1 MIHKRYSWLVAAA
14 LMLGVTSCTDLD
26 EKVYDRIDASTYYQ
40 NETSVQGALASIY
53 NQAGNSFAESF
64 FFLQELPADQIAWR
78 VWNGGQWGYDDTK
91 KYVLSTKT
99 GTRESKISHN
109 LWSGGRNITGLNKN
123 INKDFPAYPPAAIK

>member
-78 VWNGGQWGYDDTK
+78 VWNGGQWGYDEARSEEHTSELQSRQYLVCRLLLEK
-91 KYVLSTKT
+91 KKRYCFSSC
-99 GTRESKISHN
+99 RE
-109 LWSGGRNITGLNKN
+109 
-123 INKDFPAYPPAAIK
+123 

>member
-78 VWNGGQWGYDDTK
+78 VWNGGQWGYDEAE
-91 KYVLSTKT
+91 KYVLSTQT
-99 GTRESKISHN
+99 WTPESKIIRNS
-109 LWSGGRNITGLNKN
+109 WSSAWSIIG
-123 INKDFPAYPPAAIK
+123 